1 MTKKD
6 ALPYSTI
13 LLFDIAE
20 RDRTVMALI
29 TEGNDTQII
38 SKNVR
43 AQELP
48 MLIDTL
54 LAQNKLLPSNIDAL
68 GIVKRGGSMTA
79 IRIGTA
85 VVNTL
90 AWLNNTPIIE
100 ITAKSIDDAL
110 DKIENNEA
118 DRVVKTSLPYA

>member
-6 ALPYSTI
+6 ALSYSTI

-48 MLIDTL
+48 VLIDSL

-68 GIVKRGGSMTA
+68 GIVKRDGSMTA

-100 ITAKSIDDAL
+100 ITAKSIDSAL
-110 DKIENNEA
+110 DKIESIEI
-118 DRVVKTSLPYA
+118 DRLVRISLPFV

>member
-68 GIVKRGGSMTA
+68 GIIKRDGSMTA

-100 ITAKSIDDAL
+100 INAKSIDDAL
-110 DKIENNEA
+110 DKIDNNEA

>member
-29 TEGNDTQII
+29 TEGSDTQII

-48 MLIDTL
+48 KLIDSL
-54 LAQNKLLPSNIDAL
+54 LGYNKLLPSNIDAL
-68 GIVKRGGSMTA
+68 GIIKRNGSMTA

-110 DKIENNEA
+110 DKIENNEV
-118 DRVVKTSLPYA
+118 DRVVKTSLPYV